1 MFKKTM
7 LAALA
12 VAVLGSGV
20 THAQQTPA
28 SPHSFSANIG
38 LFSQYIFRG
47 LKQTNG
53 DPALQGGV
61 DYSHASGF
69 YLGTWASNI
78 SWLKEN
84 ATQANGN
91 TIGLYGSGGSLEW
104 DFYGGYKWNLSDDL
118 TLDLGTLYYWYP
130 GDISAAYRNLYLPG
144 TDIPKADT
152 WEVYYALTWKWFSF
166 KLSYSVMDK
175 TFTVADSNGS
185 TYFDLSA
192 NIPLTKQL
200 TLNAHIG
207 KQSYGGLD
215 RRNAVNAAGAIR
227 TNNDVY
233 GYTDY
238 KLGLSYA
245 LPRDF
250 TVGAFYSK
258 ADGADICGYGAYTQ
272 AGGVC
277 TGPYP
282 KNIAKDTGTVFI
294 SKTF

>member
-1 MFKKTM
+1 MFRKTM
-7 LAALA
+7 MAAIA
-12 VAVLGSGV
+12 AATLGSGV
-20 THAQQTPA
+20 AQAQT

-47 LKQTNG
+47 LTQTNG
-53 DPALQGGV
+53 DPAVQGGV

-84 ATQANGN
+84 ATQANGA
-91 TIGLYGSGGSLEW
+91 TIGLYGSGGNVEI
-104 DFYGGYKWNLSDDL
+104 DFYGGYKWQL
-118 TLDLGTLYYWYP
+118 TKDVTVDIGTLYYYYP
-130 GDISAAYRNLYLPG
+130 GSISETYRMLYPAG

-152 WEVYYALTWKWFSF
+152 WELYYALAWKWLSF
-166 KLSYSVMDK
+166 KLSYSLMDE
-175 TFTVADSNGS
+175 TFGVADSNGS
-185 TYFDLSA
+185 AYFDLTA

-207 KQSYGGLD
+207 KQTYGGTD
-215 RRNAVNAAGAIR
+215 RRNAVAGASIR
-227 TNNDVY
+227 NNQDVY

-238 KLGLSYA
+238 KIGVSYA

-258 ADGADICGYGAYTQ
+258 ADNADICGYG
-272 AGGVC
+272 GFSEIGVGC

-282 KNIAKDTGTVFI
+282 KNIAKETGTVFI
-294 SKTF
+294 QKTF

>member
-1 MFKKTM
+1 MFKTTSM
-7 LAALA
+7 VALAA
-12 VAVLGSGV
+12 AVLGSGA
-20 THAQQTPA
+20 TQAQQTPA
-28 SPHSFSANIG
+28 SPHAFSANVG

-84 ATQANGN
+84 ATQANGT
-91 TIGLYGSGGSLEW
+91 TIGLYGSGGNLEW
-104 DFYGGYKWNLSDDL
+104 DFYGGYKWNLSNDL

-130 GDISAAYRNLYLPG
+130 GDISDTYRGLYPAG

-152 WEVYYALTWKWFSF
+152 WEIYYALTWKWLSF
-166 KLSYSVMDK
+166 KLSYSVMDDY
-175 TFTVADSNGS
+175 FGVADANGS
-185 TYFDLSA
+185 AYFDLSA
-192 NIPLTKQL
+192 NFPLTKQL

-207 KQSYGGLD
+207 KQTYGGAD
-215 RRNAVNAAGAIR
+215 RRNAVDAGRIR
-227 TNNDVY
+227 TNDDVY

-238 KLGLSYA
+238 KVGLTYA

-258 ADGADICGYGAYTQ
+258 ADNADICGYGAYTQ
-272 AGGVC
+272 TGIGC

-282 KNIAKDTGTVFI
+282 KNIAKETVTVFVA
-294 SKTF
+294 KTF